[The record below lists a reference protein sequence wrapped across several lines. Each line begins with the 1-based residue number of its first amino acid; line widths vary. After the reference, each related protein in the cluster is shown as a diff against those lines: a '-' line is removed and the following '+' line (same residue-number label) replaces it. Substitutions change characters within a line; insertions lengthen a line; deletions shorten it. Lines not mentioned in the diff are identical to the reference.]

1 MTLAIILLLLYLAFK
16 RWTEVMITVATLPLA
31 LTGAIW
37 LLWSLDYALSVAV
50 VVGLIAL
57 VGLAI
62 EDGIVMLVSLKNARE
77 AMTVADNTSLKRLV
91 IEAAGDRL
99 RPVMMTTATV
109 ILGLLPIMFGDE
121 AGSQMMQR
129 IAAPMIGGMG
139 SALVLT
145 LLVVPTAYYLCYRKR
160 R

>member
-1 MTLAIILLLLYLAFK
+1 
-16 RWTEVMITVATLPLA
+16 
-31 LTGAIW
+31 
-37 LLWSLDYALSVAV
+37 
-50 VVGLIAL
+50 
-57 VGLAI
+57 
-62 EDGIVMLVSLKNARE
+62 
-77 AMTVADNTSLKRLV
+77 V

>member
-91 IEAAGDRL
+91 IEAAGYRL